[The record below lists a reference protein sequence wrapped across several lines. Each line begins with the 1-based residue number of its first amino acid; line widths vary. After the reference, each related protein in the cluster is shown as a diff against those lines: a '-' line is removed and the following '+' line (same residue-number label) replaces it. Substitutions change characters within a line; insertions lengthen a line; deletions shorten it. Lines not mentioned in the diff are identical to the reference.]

1 MNDIELEDF
10 TITKREIL
18 VSIVIIALMI
28 MFGFLISTKWSESQQ
43 ESDIKYNKAIQIDN
57 DTDLFQ
63 YGMDTNVGN
72 AFVYSELKVVD
83 PVTYPEIGGEYMF
96 VKKVE
101 ENYNMHTRTVTKR
114 DSEGHTYTET
124 EVYWS
129 WDYEGEESKTC
140 EMINFCGIDFK
151 SSKIPFPG
159 EDYIDTL
166 NCGYHVRFKYYGVP
180 AVNKGTIFTNLKDKT
195 INNTKYYNNMNLE
208 ETFRYVTTHL
218 PMWLFWLL
226 WIMLTGAAVLGF
238 CYLENKWLE

>member
-1 MNDIELEDF
+1 MEV
-10 TITKREIL
+10 TKREIL
-18 VSIVIIALMI
+18 VSIVIAALMI

-57 DTDLFQ
+57 DTDLFK

-72 AFVYSELKVVD
+72 AFVYGELKAVD
-83 PVTYPEIGGEYMF
+83 SVTYPEIGGEYMF

-101 ENYNMHTRTVTKR
+101 ENYNMHTRTVTKK

-129 WDYEGEESKTC
+129 WDYDGEESKTC

-166 NCGYHVRFKYYGVP
+166 SGGYHVRFKYYGVP